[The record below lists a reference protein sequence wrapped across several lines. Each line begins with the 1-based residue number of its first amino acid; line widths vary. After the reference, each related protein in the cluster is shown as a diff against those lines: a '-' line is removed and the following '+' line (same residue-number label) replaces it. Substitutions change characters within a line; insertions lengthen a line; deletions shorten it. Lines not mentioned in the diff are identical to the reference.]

1 MTARHPTA
9 NASQRARRAT
19 NPRIDYYPSPDALA
33 VIESRRTRYG
43 RTNNNSGIIDTI
55 IAEWSAVAGIEQ
67 SKVEQPETPAN
78 RPEFL
83 HQNARARISPG
94 NSAKCASVRVGM
106 TSAAPEY
113 LPASRTCARAKDS
126 GCRPAGDG
134 AKQARV
140 ICGAKRRRDGQPCQA
155 LSVPGKQRCKW
166 HGGCSTG
173 PRTQTGRNR
182 ALMNLRQYEI
192 EAIHLDTATANSLY
206 TIAELL
212 DTSDCIPKEKK

>member
-67 SKVEQPETPAN
+67 SQVEQPETPAN

-83 HQNARARISPG
+83 HQNARVRMSPG
-94 NSAKCASVRVGM
+94 NSAKCASVRART
-106 TSAAPEY
+106 TSAKPDY
-113 LPASRTCARAKDS
+113 PPASPARVRAEDS
-126 GCRPAGDG
+126 GSRPAGDG

-155 LSVPGKQRCKW
+155 LSVPGKRRCKW
-166 HGGCSTG
+166 HGGASTG
-173 PRTQTGRNR
+173 PRTDAGRTR
-182 ALMNLRQYEI
+182 SIANLRQYQNHET
-192 EAIHLDTATANSLY
+192 ELATS
-206 TIAELL
+206 
-212 DTSDCIPKEKK
+212 

>member
-55 IAEWSAVAGIEQ
+55 IAEWSALTGTKQRKAE
-67 SKVEQPETPAN
+67 KPETPAN

-83 HQNARARISPG
+83 HQNARARMSPG
-94 NSAKCASVRVGM
+94 NSAKCASVRAGT
-106 TSAAPEY
+106 TSAKPDY
-113 LPASRTCARAKDS
+113 LPASRACARAEDS
-126 GCRPAGDG
+126 GSSPAGDG
-134 AKQARV
+134 AKKARV

-155 LSVPGKQRCKW
+155 LSVPGKRRCKW
-166 HGGCSTG
+166 HGGASTG
-173 PRTQTGRNR
+173 PRTDAGRTR
-182 ALMNLRQYEI
+182 SIANLRQYKSRET
-192 EAIHLDTATANSLY
+192 ELAT
-206 TIAELL
+206 
-212 DTSDCIPKEKK
+212 P

>member
-55 IAEWSAVAGIEQ
+55 IAEWSALAGIEQ
-67 SKVEQPETPAN
+67 SQVEQPEAPAN

-83 HQNARARISPG
+83 HQNARARMSPG
-94 NSAKCASVRVGM
+94 NSAKCASVRAGT
-106 TSAAPEY
+106 TSAKPDY
-113 LPASRTCARAKDS
+113 PPASPARVRAEDS
-126 GCRPAGDG
+126 GSRPAGDG

-155 LSVPGKQRCKW
+155 LSVSGKRRCKW
-166 HGGCSTG
+166 HGGASTG
-173 PRTQTGRNR
+173 PRSDEGRAR
-182 ALMNLRQYEI
+182 SLANLRQNRSH
-192 EAIHLDTATANSLY
+192 EAGSA
-206 TIAELL
+206 
-212 DTSDCIPKEKK
+212 